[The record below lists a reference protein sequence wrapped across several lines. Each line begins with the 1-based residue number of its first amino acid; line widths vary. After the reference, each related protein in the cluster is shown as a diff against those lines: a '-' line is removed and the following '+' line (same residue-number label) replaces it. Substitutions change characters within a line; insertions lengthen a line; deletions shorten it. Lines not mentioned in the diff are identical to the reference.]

1 MTRSIPTNEQPRV
14 RVYRGSLPLWLAA
27 LLVAPLGLLFLVSL
41 AVAAAGVALAVVA
54 LPFLWQR
61 RSRWSASG
69 GNADFIELDPS
80 DYHRVD
86 APQPGDERR

>member
-1 MTRSIPTNEQPRV
+1 MNRSIPTDDQPRV

-41 AVAAAGVALAVVA
+41 AVAAGGVALAVIV
-54 LPFLWQR
+54 LPLLWQWR
-61 RSRWSASG
+61 RSSVSRRE
-69 GNADFIELDPS
+69 ADCIELDPS

-86 APQPGDERR
+86 APRPGDRRR